1 MRLTRWLH
9 LILLLS
15 FLAACGKGTGPGTGI
30 SFFGPSATPRPPQVG
45 VTHAPDGTAAINS
58 FLELIQAS
66 DFTNAYVMLSKTSR
80 ESLTQEDFAKR
91 WNDALNTMSA
101 GSFDYQVTSAGPLN
115 PQTAQADY
123 HVTYHTVL
131 VGDIQRDVVATLT
144 LEEGQW
150 RVQWGD
156 GMILPELGTPGNQLV
171 MDYQIPSR
179 GDIYDRDGKP
189 IVAQSDAYALGI
201 TPGQMT
207 GKSEGVLVAE
217 LARVCG
223 LSPEAVQDS
232 YANAAPDWYVPIC
245 EITPDEAKDTLNL
258 SLAGLVVTSY
268 SSRFYTEQGIAP
280 QVVGYTLSISPEEL
294 DAYRRL
300 GYRGDEKVGSAG
312 IEKSAEDYL
321 AGKHGGSLYIR
332 DPNGQIV
339 AQLGSSPQQPADSI
353 YLTIDRNLQFYTQQA
368 LRGFRGAAVVIERD
382 TGRVLAMA
390 STPDFDPNLFDPN
403 NLNGSYL
410 LGNLLNETDQPLV
423 NRAAQG
429 EYPLGSVFKIITF
442 SAGLESGLY
451 LPETTYDCQYD
462 FNELVPLGGPVLH
475 DWTWQHCQDALAS
488 VPQRFC
494 NTSSTKP
501 SGLLT
506 FPQGLMRSCNPYF
519 WHIGLDLYN
528 NGRADDIAKM
538 ARAFGLGAPTGIDQI
553 AEASGNISPPGNAT
567 DATSKAIGQ
576 ADTLVTP
583 LQVAR
588 FVAAV
593 GNGGTLYRPQLIEKI
608 QPVGGGD
615 PISIFKPEAAGTL
628 PLRPDN
634 LKLLQDAM
642 WSVVHDPR
650 GTANFRLRELSIP
663 VAGKTGTAESGSGT
677 SHAWFAG
684 YTLAAGSTG
693 LPDIA
698 VAVIMEN
705 AGEGSDYAAPV
716 FQRILETYYYGA
728 PQRLYWFE
736 SKFNVTRTP
745 TPYGGIPT
753 KTPKPK

>member
-1 MRLTRWLH
+1 MKLTRWLN
-9 LILLLS
+9 LILLLA
-15 FLAACGKGTGPGTGI
+15 FLTACSRTSNPGGGI
-30 SFFGPSATPRPPQVG
+30 FGPAATLPPPPVE
-45 VTHAPDGTAAINS
+45 VTHAPDGNATMNT
-58 FLELIQAS
+58 FLELIQAA
-66 DFTNAYVMLSKTSR
+66 DFTNAYAILSKASR
-80 ESLTQEDFAKR
+80 ESLTQEDFAKK
-91 WNDALNTMSA
+91 WNDAFNTMSA
-101 GSFDYQVTSAGPLN
+101 GTFDFQIASVSTRSPDSAEGR
-115 PQTAQADY
+115 Y
-123 HVTYHTVL
+123 HITYHTKL
-131 VGDIQRDVVATLT
+131 VGDIQRDIIAQLV
-144 LEEGQW
+144 LEEGRW
-150 RVQWGD
+150 HVQWED
-156 GMILPELGTPGNQLV
+156 ALIMPELVGGNHLV
-171 MDYQIPSR
+171 MDYQIPAR
-179 GDIYDRDGKP
+179 GDIYDRDGEP
-189 IVAQSDAYALGI
+189 IVAQSEAYALGV

-207 GKSEGVLVAE
+207 GKSEGALVSE

-268 SSRFYTEQGIAP
+268 SSRFYLDQGIAP
-280 QVVGYTLSISPEEL
+280 QVVGYTLSISAEEL

-312 IEKSAEDYL
+312 IEKWAEDYL
-321 AGKHGGSLYIR
+321 AGKHGATLYIA

-339 AQLGSSPQQPADSI
+339 ARLGSTDQQLADNI
-353 YLTIDRNLQFYTQQA
+353 YLTIDSNLQYYTQQA

-390 STPDFDPNLFDPN
+390 SSPDFDPNLFDPN
-403 NLNGSYL
+403 NINGTYL
-410 LGNLLNETDQPLV
+410 LGNLLSETDQPLV

-429 EYPLGSVFKIITF
+429 AYPLGSVFKIITF
-442 SAGLESGLY
+442 SAALESGLY
-451 LPETTYDCQYD
+451 LPQTTYDCQYE
-462 FNELVPLGGPVLH
+462 FTELSDQVRH
-475 DWTWQHCQDALAS
+475 DWTWQHCQDALVAAPPRS
-488 VPQRFC
+488 C

-506 FPQGLMRSCNPYF
+506 LPEGLMRSCNPYF

-528 NGRADDIAKM
+528 NDRGGDIAKI
-538 ARAFGLGAPTGIDQI
+538 ARAFGLGQPTGIDQI
-553 AEASGNISPPGNAT
+553 AEASGVINDPPGQVEAVNQ
-567 DATSKAIGQ
+567 AIGQ
-576 ADTLVTP
+576 GDVQVTP
-583 LQVAR
+583 LQVAN

-608 QPVGGGD
+608 QPLTGD
-615 PISIFKPEAAGTL
+615 PILVFKPQARGTL
-628 PLRPDN
+628 PLNPTN
-634 LKLLQDAM
+634 LKVLQDAM

-650 GTANFRLRELSIP
+650 GTASFRLRELSIP

-684 YTLAAGSTG
+684 YTLAAASTG

-736 SKFNVTRTP
+736 SKFGVTRTP